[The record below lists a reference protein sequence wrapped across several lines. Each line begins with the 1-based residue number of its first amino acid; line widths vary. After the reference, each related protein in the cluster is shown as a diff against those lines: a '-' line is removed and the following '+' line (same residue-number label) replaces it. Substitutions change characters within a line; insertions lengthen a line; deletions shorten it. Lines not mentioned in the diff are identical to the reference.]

1 MIKKYWYLNPD
12 QTLRLIITDII
23 RNNNL
28 GDLNFINQII
38 KSNTN
43 NEESRKMLIY
53 FAIKNQNWQ
62 IARNKITGLIGS
74 NPSREV
80 CLFMAD
86 IELGENNDK
95 QKSDSW
101 IMRSEGTFSE
111 NTWICKFTNQ
121 SQQDWNSLSDSGY
134 FNSLVLS
141 NSKMIE

>member
-101 IMRSEGTFSE
+101 IMSHFFVSAPH
-111 NTWICKFTNQ
+111 F
-121 SQQDWNSLSDSGY
+121 
-134 FNSLVLS
+134 FV
-141 NSKMIE
+141 

>member
-53 FAIKNQNWQ
+53 LLLKIRIGKLLEIK
-62 IARNKITGLIGS
+62 
-74 NPSREV
+74 
-80 CLFMAD
+80 
-86 IELGENNDK
+86 
-95 QKSDSW
+95 
-101 IMRSEGTFSE
+101 
-111 NTWICKFTNQ
+111 
-121 SQQDWNSLSDSGY
+121 
-134 FNSLVLS
+134 
-141 NSKMIE
+141 

>member
-53 FAIKNQNWQ
+53 FAIKTDNFLIDIWSLVPTFN
-62 IARNKITGLIGS
+62 IGS
-74 NPSREV
+74 
-80 CLFMAD
+80 LFLKFFFK
-86 IELGENNDK
+86 IF
-95 QKSDSW
+95 
-101 IMRSEGTFSE
+101 FS
-111 NTWICKFTNQ
+111 I
-121 SQQDWNSLSDSGY
+121 
-134 FNSLVLS
+134 
-141 NSKMIE
+141 